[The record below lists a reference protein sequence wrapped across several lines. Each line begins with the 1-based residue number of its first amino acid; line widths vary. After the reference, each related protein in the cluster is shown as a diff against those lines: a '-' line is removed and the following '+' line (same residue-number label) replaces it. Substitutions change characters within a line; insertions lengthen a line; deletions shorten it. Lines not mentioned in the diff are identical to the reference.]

1 MILLLASLSWAQN
14 VLTGGL
20 ALQAGPE
27 ARVQT
32 LPQVDAMRQQW
43 VIHASEM
50 PLSEQVPRNLFVPG
64 LRSVDIYGVGGG
76 SWMVGVELEEAG
88 LVGAW
93 RSGPD
98 GELILEFRAGNPVL
112 VNVPEALSLEELL
125 ASPPERIT
133 QSVSSASLQ
142 PLSGLA
148 STLALTGGEIDPAFP
163 VWTPNLPAE
172 VRDLLRL
179 DPAPTAKTLDRYRE
193 ALYHDDP
200 YVRAVSAYRLAQ
212 GHEKMGLS
220 REAAHYYRRVMET
233 EAPWPRDLLP
243 LALARAELT
252 TGNVDAA
259 REACLAAW
267 GVSRSK
273 EDQVSACLGLVS
285 LQSAEPAPAPLG
297 RTLANVSGH
306 PQIGRAHV

>member
-93 RSGPD
+93 RRD
-98 GELILEFRAGNPVL
+98 RK
-112 VNVPEALSLEELL
+112 
-125 ASPPERIT
+125 
-133 QSVSSASLQ
+133 SV
-142 PLSGLA
+142 
-148 STLALTGGEIDPAFP
+148 
-163 VWTPNLPAE
+163 V
-172 VRDLLRL
+172 
-179 DPAPTAKTLDRYRE
+179 
-193 ALYHDDP
+193 
-200 YVRAVSAYRLAQ
+200 
-212 GHEKMGLS
+212 
-220 REAAHYYRRVMET
+220 
-233 EAPWPRDLLP
+233 
-243 LALARAELT
+243 
-252 TGNVDAA
+252 
-259 REACLAAW
+259 
-267 GVSRSK
+267 
-273 EDQVSACLGLVS
+273 
-285 LQSAEPAPAPLG
+285 
-297 RTLANVSGH
+297 
-306 PQIGRAHV
+306 